1 MNRSSGR
8 SFISA
13 IAVPLLIGF
22 TCLASGAVIGVSW
35 NYTQVT
41 AVAIVEP
48 GIGGFVPIGKN
59 TTGYQW
65 TKSEVTPV
73 VLVKPEIG
81 GFVPREGI
89 SIGNQWHKNDVKPVI
104 LVEPLNSTFVPFRA
118 FNMAGSS
125 TTGRRTN
132 YPSAGTVIETRTM
145 GEFTGWEGETIVR
158 LANGQIWQQTEY
170 YHHYHYAFMP
180 EVLIYN
186 SGGSFKMKVDGI
198 SRAVRVQRLK

>member
-1 MNRSSGR
+1 MNRSQGR
-8 SFISA
+8 SFITA
-13 IAVPLLIGF
+13 ISVPFIIGF

-48 GIGGFVPIGKN
+48 GNGGFVP
-59 TTGYQW
+59 TGLNASNYRW
-65 TKSEVTPV
+65 TKADVTPV
-73 VLVKPEIG
+73 VLVKPGIG

-89 SIGNQWHKNDVKPVI
+89 SIGNQWRKDEVNPVM

-118 FNMAGSS
+118 VYKAGSS
-125 TTGRRTN
+125 TAGSRTSL
-132 YPSAGTVIETRTM
+132 PSTNNVIETRSM
-145 GEFTGWEGETIVR
+145 GDFTGWDGETIVR

-170 YHHYHYAFMP
+170 YYHYLYAYMP
-180 EVLIYN
+180 KVLIYN

-198 SRAVRVQRLK
+198 SRAVRVQCLK